1 MTGVQTCALPIL
13 QVRSKLKSVI
23 PDRLLPEPP
32 EECPIKVIRESKGLN
47 IKQAAERLGISKD
60 KLIRMEQGV
69 PKNSMEHVVWLI
81 ELGAYD
87 LEFSQSKLIKEMRA
101 WRLRDHIGSVSNLK
115 NKHLQE
121 LEALVSLKLSSGNTE
136 DESRSD

>member
-1 MTGVQTCALPIL
+1 MK
-13 QVRSKLKSVI
+13 SKLKSVI
-23 PDRLLPEPP
+23 PDRQLPTPP

-47 IKQAAERLGISKD
+47 IKQASERLGISKD

-87 LEFSQSKLIKEMRA
+87 LSFSESKLIKDMRA
-101 WRLRDHIGSVSNLK
+101 WRLRDHIDKVSNLK
-115 NKHLQE
+115 NKKLE
-121 LEALVSLKLSSGNTE
+121 EMEALVSLTLGGINSEPK
-136 DESRSD
+136 SD